1 MSNIED
7 DVNVLG
13 AFCLAGRIEII
24 SPEEFEEV
32 KIAISNILSEREQ
45 DKARIKE
52 LEDENRKLKV
62 VRSEYAYGY
71 ENTYFITKNDLVQID
86 KNKYLIE
93 IEEGKFVDLKQVYLD
108 NKNGIPKQKI
118 KELKEN
124 IHNIMDKNSITRAY
138 QIVIDEQF
146 KELLQESEDI

>member
-7 DVNVLG
+7 DANVLG

-52 LEDENRKLKV
+52 LEEENASKQKAYDDCYC
-62 VRSEYAYGY
+62 EYKHY
-71 ENTYFITKNDLVQID
+71 
-86 KNKYLIE
+86 
-93 IEEGKFVDLKQVYLD
+93 KQFD
-108 NKNGIPKQKI
+108 SIPKRKV
-118 KELKEN
+118 KDYLKEEQERFEVYKKECKTNENLKFGMFKHLGAKN
-124 IHNIMDKNSITRAY
+124 ICEKILGIEKNIVTLD
-138 QIVIDEQF
+138 
-146 KELLQESEDI
+146 